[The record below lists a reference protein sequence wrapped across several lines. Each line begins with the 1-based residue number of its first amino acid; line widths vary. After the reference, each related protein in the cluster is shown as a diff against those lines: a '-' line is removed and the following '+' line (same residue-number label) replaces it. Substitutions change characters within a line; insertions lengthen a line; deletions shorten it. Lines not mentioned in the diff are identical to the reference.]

1 VLSAASPS
9 RLDKEVVLPGRALAS
24 YDEFYP
30 VRVKADGN
38 LILDVPRFMKAVAYF
53 SSQPPSRAAGELIYL
68 GKGNSISL
76 QLNDGQKIKYAALLN
91 NPIYAEYK
99 NDHSQDPMQL
109 YKNIVNGIGKTL
121 NGTGVEIVL
130 HDTRNPLKSIVA
142 IQNPITGRRLGDAT
156 TNFGYQLLKSY
167 TSLDEEGPSHI
178 SYPLLTKDGKK
189 VKATTIP
196 LYQNKVLVGF
206 ICLNI
211 DISQLD
217 GKNKEAEEAF
227 INAFT
232 TTSDKEK
239 IDEIIAPG
247 ITRPETTDVVIR
259 N

>member
-1 VLSAASPS
+1 
-9 RLDKEVVLPGRALAS
+9 LAS